1 VKISHD
7 NFDKSP
13 RLDKIVEDGDS
24 LNWVEK
30 IIEQCNSKKIVVQMR
45 DVNMRFAE
53 ITQILQMNE
62 TAIQ

>member
-7 NFDKSP
+7 NFTDKSP

-30 IIEQCNSKKIVVQMR
+30 NNQLPGTENSSSDAGCR
-45 DVNMRFAE
+45 
-53 ITQILQMNE
+53 
-62 TAIQ
+62 AI